1 MSFKVSSKSDNDVEL
16 QAIALRGSDRDYQAL
31 AINLTLPEICPK
43 AMCELEMPSELDWQ
57 QGVIL
62 YGQVPAWLYGHLVDR
77 CQQAPWVGC
86 FDIRSHAAIL
96 VKSEVPEWQP
106 GNTIPIIPNKVP
118 GAAILVGGPPE
129 SGKSVL
135 SNALRV
141 GVLGKRADVQ
151 VYLHRANWDGEGNH
165 TYETLDPELVARLR
179 KENNVKLH
187 HHPNKDEL
195 IGRYFEY
202 HARATENIRKVV
214 DLALVDVGGVPDPVK
229 TPVVEKCSHYIVI
242 SRYPDRVQE
251 WHNLCGEKLKPL
263 AVIHSIKEE
272 RLEVL
277 QTEPFLEIVAGPWR
291 REEPRPVPDVLLQA
305 VLKLLP

>member
-1 MSFKVSSKSDNDVEL
+1 MSDKMSAKSNQEVEL

-43 AMCELEMPSELDWQ
+43 AMCELEIPAELDWQ

-62 YGQVPAWLYGHLVDR
+62 YGQAPIWLYSYLVERYQD
-77 CQQAPWVGC
+77 ALWIGC
-86 FDIRSHAAIL
+86 YDIREKAVVV
-96 VKSEVPEWQP
+96 VKSSVPEWQP
-106 GNTIPIIPNKVP
+106 GDTIPIIPNNVP

-165 TYETLDPELVARLR
+165 TYETLDSELVARLR

-187 HHPNKDEL
+187 HHPNANEL
-195 IGRYFEY
+195 IGRYFGY
-202 HARATENIRKVV
+202 HAKATENIRKVM

-229 TPVVEKCSHYIVI
+229 TPVVEQCSHYIVI
-242 SRYPDRVQE
+242 SRYPDKVQE
-251 WHNLCGEKLKPL
+251 WHDLCGEKLKPL
-263 AVIHSIKEE
+263 AVIHSVQEE

-277 QTEPFLEIVAGPWR
+277 QTEPFLEIVAGQWK
-291 REEPRPVPDVLLQA
+291 RESPRSVPEVLLQV

>member
-1 MSFKVSSKSDNDVEL
+1 MSSKPNNDIEL
-16 QAIALRGSDRDYQAL
+16 QTIALRGSDRDYQAL
-31 AINLTLPEICPK
+31 AINRLKPEIRPQ
-43 AMCELEMPSELDWQ
+43 AMCELKMPSELNWQ

-62 YGQVPAWLYGHLVDR
+62 YGQVPAWLCGHLVKR

-96 VKSEVPEWQP
+96 VKSRVPQWQP
-106 GNTIPIIPNKVP
+106 GDSIPIIPNKIP
-118 GAAILVGGPPE
+118 GTAILIGGPPN

-135 SNALRV
+135 SNGLRV
-141 GVLGKRADVQ
+141 NALDKRADIQ

-165 TYETLDPELVARLR
+165 TYETPDPKLVERLR

-195 IGRYFEY
+195 IGRYFKY
-202 HARATENIRKVV
+202 HATATKNIRQVV
-214 DLALVDVGGVPDPVK
+214 DLALVDVGGVPDLVK
-229 TPVVEKCSHYIVI
+229 TPVIEQCSHYIVI

-251 WHNLCGEKLKPL
+251 WHDLCGEQLKPL
-263 AVIHSIKEE
+263 AVIHSVKEE
-272 RLEVL
+272 RLEIL
-277 QTEPFLEIVAGPWR
+277 QTEPFLEIVAGPWER
-291 REEPRPVPDVLLQA
+291 GEHQPVPDVLLQT